1 MVTVERKFAKDFMS
15 VIAPLKLYRKFVGN
29 QAVDH
34 VNHFILAG
42 NGGAHLRATN
52 GEVQVTANAPVIHP
66 GETAVIPYAAMKEAV
81 ADKTGADL
89 HIGDDGI
96 LRTAITH
103 PYLYAV
109 PAPYEIP
116 EIAIDGYEKELLSLP
131 AGELAEAWELAGLAA
146 SEKEAGVFC
155 FGLIRCREG
164 KAVLVAANK
173 QFLVEVELP
182 GRTLHEGD
190 ILVPPAALSAFAR
203 AVKVFKIERATLSVV
218 LAGKDLYPKAVIM
231 RDEGERVSVKAKA
244 GAGVYPDHR
253 TVFPG
258 GSMMTVEPNPD
269 LIKVVE
275 AAGKKCREGFLLL
288 LQVQAYTME
297 TVAELSLVNESN
309 DQAIRFA
316 SLPVRA
322 WGEGT
327 VLTKPEYLRDA
338 LKILAA
344 REGELGIFGTG
355 ERNDL
360 TGTGRGVRLV
370 AVGMK
375 IPENLRKVA

>member
-1 MVTVERKFAKDFMS
+1 MVTVERKFAKDFIS
-15 VIAPLKLYRKFVGN
+15 VIAPLKLHRKFNGN
-29 QAVDH
+29 RAVDH
-34 VNHFILAG
+34 VYHFILAE
-42 NGGAHLRATN
+42 NGGLRATN
-52 GEVQVTANAPVIHP
+52 GEVQVTVSTLAVS
-66 GETAVIPYAAMKEAV
+66 GGTAVIPYAALKEAV

-89 HIGDDGI
+89 HIGDDGV
-96 LRTAITH
+96 LRTAIAH
-103 PYLYAV
+103 PYFYAV

-116 EIAIDGYEKELLSLP
+116 EIEIDGYEKEVLSLP
-131 AGELAEAWELAGLAA
+131 AGELAEAWELAGLAVN
-146 SEKEAGVFC
+146 EKEAGVFC

-164 KAVLVAANK
+164 KAVLVAANR

-203 AVKVFKIERATLSVV
+203 AVRVFKIERATLAVI
-218 LAGKDLYPKAVIM
+218 LTGKDLHPGAVIL
-231 RDEGERVSVKAKA
+231 RDETGGRVSVKARA

-253 TVFPG
+253 TVFPS
-258 GSMMTVEPNPD
+258 GSMMSVEPNPE
-269 LIKVVE
+269 LIKAVE
-275 AAGKKCREGFLLL
+275 AAGKKCREGNFLLL

-309 DQAIRFA
+309 DRTIRFA

-322 WGEGT
+322 WGEGV

-344 REGELGIFGTG
+344 REGRLGIFGTG
-355 ERNDL
+355 EQNSL

-370 AVGMK
+370 AIGMR
-375 IPENLRKVA
+375 IPENLRLVA